1 MPQIEPNHKIRG
13 PKKVLQIYD
22 AAFALPDDFD
32 GTIQD
37 AMKLFLEY
45 HEKVTSEN
53 KKGAV
58 VDTSR
63 LFTPMGIIAIGKDKI
78 KCCIEAR
85 LYELTDNGE
94 YIEMSNH
101 INEK

>member
-1 MPQIEPNHKIRG
+1 MPQIEPEHEIHG

-45 HEKVTSEN
+45 HEKVVAEN
-53 KKGAV
+53 KKEKI
-58 VDTSR
+58 VDKSR
-63 LFTPMGIIAIGKDKI
+63 LFTPLGIISVGEGDI

-85 LYELTDNGE
+85 IYELDENGTYVAVNTD
-94 YIEMSNH
+94 
-101 INEK
+101 

>member
-1 MPQIEPNHKIRG
+1 MPQIEPEHEIHG

-45 HEKVTSEN
+45 HEKIVAEN
-53 KKGAV
+53 KKEKI
-58 VDTSR
+58 VDKSR
-63 LFTPMGIIAIGKDKI
+63 LFTPLGIISVGEGDI

-85 LYELTDNGE
+85 IYELDENGTYVAVNTD
-94 YIEMSNH
+94 
-101 INEK
+101 

>member
-1 MPQIEPNHKIRG
+1 MPQIEPEHEIHG

-22 AAFALPDDFD
+22 AAFALPDDFN

-45 HEKVTSEN
+45 HEKVVAEN
-53 KKGAV
+53 KKEKI
-58 VDTSR
+58 VDKSR
-63 LFTPMGIIAIGKDKI
+63 LFTPLGIISVGEGDI

-85 LYELTDNGE
+85 IYELDENGTYVVVNTD
-94 YIEMSNH
+94 
-101 INEK
+101 

>member
-1 MPQIEPNHKIRG
+1 MPQIEPEHEIHG
-13 PKKVLQIYD
+13 PKKGLQIYD

-45 HEKVTSEN
+45 HEKVVAEN
-53 KKGAV
+53 KKEKI
-58 VDTSR
+58 VDKSR
-63 LFTPMGIIAIGKDKI
+63 LFTPLGIISVGEGDI

-85 LYELTDNGE
+85 IYELDENGTYVAVNTD
-94 YIEMSNH
+94 
-101 INEK
+101 